1 MSTLAFYQE
10 RAAQCRREADDST
23 LDNVRARCLSAAA
36 AWDNMAARME
46 KMQSFRTADAE
57 RKAAAVANV

>member
-23 LDNVRARCLSAAA
+23 LDNVRARCLSAAQ

-46 KMQSFRTADAE
+46 KMQSFRTADAA
-57 RKAAAVANV
+57 RKAETVANS